1 MQETH
6 PLPEEIDYE
15 ALPEGATLTS
25 QAIAG
30 AFAGI
35 LEHTVMYPID
45 TLKTRMQI
53 LKDSKNEISGSVFKN
68 VYQISKNE
76 GWLSL
81 WRGIT
86 SVVIGAGPA
95 HAVYFG
101 TYEYVKK
108 QLIINH
114 KDSNIL
120 EIGIAGSAATIT
132 SEALMNPFDVI
143 KQRMQIYDK
152 KTNLFKI
159 INEIIKKEGFKSFYY
174 SYPTTIMM
182 TIPFTALNFIVYES
196 SIKFINPDGHHD
208 PLKHCISG
216 GIAGGISSA
225 LTTPLDVIKTFL
237 QTDGADLKIT
247 KFSKATQYI
256 WNVEGFAG
264 FWKGLRPRIIS
275 NVPSTAICWTAYEMA
290 KYYLS

>member
-1 MQETH
+1 V
-6 PLPEEIDYE
+6 
-15 ALPEGATLTS
+15 
-25 QAIAG
+25 AG

-35 LEHTVMYPID
+35 LEHTVMFPVDSI
-45 TLKTRMQI
+45 KTRMQI
-53 LKDSKNEISGSVFKN
+53 LKSSTTTSAVKSEISNSVFEN
-68 VYQISKNE
+68 VYHISKTE
-76 GWLSL
+76 GPLSL

-86 SVVIGAGPA
+86 SVVLGAGPA

-114 KDSNIL
+114 KDSNVL
-120 EIGIAGSAATIT
+120 EIGVAGSAATIT

-143 KQRMQIYDK
+143 KQRMQIHKGNKLNVFNVIGDIYK
-152 KTNLFKI
+152 N
-159 INEIIKKEGFKSFYY
+159 EGFKSFYY

-196 SIKFINPDGHHD
+196 SIKLINPGGEHD

-216 GIAGGISSA
+216 GFAGGVASA

-237 QTDGADLKIT
+237 QTNGVKLKVT
-247 KFSKATQYI
+247 KFRHATKLVWQS
-256 WNVEGFAG
+256 EGFKG
-264 FWKGLRPRIIS
+264 FWKGLKPRVIS

-290 KYYLS
+290 KFYLT